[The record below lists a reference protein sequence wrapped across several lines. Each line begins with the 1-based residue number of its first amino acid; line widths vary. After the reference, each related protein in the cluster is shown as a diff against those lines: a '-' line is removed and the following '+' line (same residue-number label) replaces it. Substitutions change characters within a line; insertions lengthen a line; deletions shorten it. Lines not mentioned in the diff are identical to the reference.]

1 MTIGEVSALL
11 GAEVHCGGDRLDA
24 VVHSACGADLMSD
37 VLANVKDHAV
47 LLTGLLNPHV
57 VRTAQ
62 MLDVALIVFVR
73 GKVPTQEILDMAQ
86 ECGIAVMNARQ
97 TLFEACGILYQH
109 GLRGGGT
116 CDAR

>member
-1 MTIGEVSALL
+1 MTIGEVGALL
-11 GAEVHCGGDRLDA
+11 GAEVCCGDDRLEA
-24 VVHSACGADLMSD
+24 EVRTACGADLMSD

-62 MLDVALIVFVR
+62 MLDVLLIVFVR
-73 GKVPTQEILDMAQ
+73 GKVPTPEILDMAR
-86 ECGIAVMNARQ
+86 ECGIVVMNARQ

-109 GLRGGGT
+109 GLRGGGSA
-116 CDAR
+116 DGR